1 MAQSILDIYNA
12 SQADLG
18 TDKISYDAALSKKT
32 PYSTD
37 DNQKA
42 DDAILTAEKF
52 GTARG
57 GDIPST
63 PYSPTVNRG

>member
-12 SQADLG
+12 SQSDLG
-18 TDKISYDAALSKKT
+18 TDKISYDAGVAKKT

-42 DDAILTAEKF
+42 DDAVLTSKKF
-52 GTARG
+52 GTGRG
-57 GDIPST
+57 GEIPST
-63 PYSPTVNRG
+63 PYSQTVNKG